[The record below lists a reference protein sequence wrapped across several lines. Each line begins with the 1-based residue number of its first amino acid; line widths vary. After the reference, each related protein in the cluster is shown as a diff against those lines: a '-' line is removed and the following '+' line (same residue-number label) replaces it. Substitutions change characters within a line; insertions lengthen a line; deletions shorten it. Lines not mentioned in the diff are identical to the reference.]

1 MQIII
6 AGDLVPT
13 KSNIELFNSADLKKL
28 LGEEL
33 LSIWYNA
40 GCPYF

>member
-1 MQIII
+1 MNIII

-13 KSNIELFNSADLKKL
+13 KSNYNEFKSGNIRKL

-33 LSIWYNA
+33 SEVW
-40 GCPYF
+40 